1 MKNISVV
8 LASALLLAAILMLTG
23 CDDENGI
30 VTVRSGNASVVI
42 DSGLRVDV
50 AGWGGGVITISDTLE
65 DDAVQVALPGQRTMV
80 GHGFIWIPGGV
91 TTTQTVFTFPIS
103 GTYQNGDTLD
113 LYWYDVANVRWIPF
127 AGVQGVVDD
136 GFCVVT
142 LANGGTG
149 LGGNFAIADTGQGG
163 TA

>member
-8 LASALLLAAILMLTG
+8 IASILLLAALLTLTA

-42 DSGLRVDV
+42 DSGLRIDV
-50 AGWGGGVITISDTLE
+50 AVWGGGVITISDTLE
-65 DDAVQVALPGQRTMV
+65 DDAIQVALPGQRTMV
-80 GHGFIWIPGGV
+80 GSGFIWVPGGV
-91 TTTQTVFTFPIS
+91 TSSQTVLTFPIT
-103 GTYQNGDTLD
+103 GTYENGDLLD
-113 LYWYDVANVRWIPF
+113 LYWFDVANVRWIPF
-127 AGVQGVVDD
+127 AGVQGVFDD

-142 LANGGTG
+142 FANGATG
-149 LGGNFAIADTGQGG
+149 LGGNFAIADTAQGG